1 MAGPAASS
9 VANWATSWGAEAM
22 AWDGKNDEADA
33 CQATHTEAASQ
44 GNILMEYSDIFCMIL
59 VILGGLEVLAFF
71 KLGNTT
77 SLDNGPS
84 LKQNP

>member
-44 GNILMEYSDIFCMIL
+44 GNILMEYSDIFCMISCSWWIGSL
-59 VILGGLEVLAFF
+59 DIR